1 MLTALARSFQ
11 PRMAFGFQGEIQ
23 FEFIHIGDEHLRAA
37 DWWTIRVRSDRAV
50 ARRRI
55 AEDPA
60 VSLHISLPDFVRIV
74 SGVVNPVTVWF
85 ENNVQIE
92 GDVILGARLVELF
105 GGVSPFEVLES
116 AQRTG

>member
-1 MLTALARSFQ
+1 
-11 PRMAFGFQGEIQ
+11 MAFGFEGEIQ
-23 FEFIHIGDEHLRAA
+23 FEFTHTGDDQQDRPP
-37 DWWTIRVRSDRAV
+37 DWWTLRVIGDKAV

-55 AEDPA
+55 AVEPT
-60 VSLHISLPDFVRIV
+60 VSLHISIADFVRIV

-85 ENNVQIE
+85 ENDVQIE

-116 AQRTG
+116 AVGPG